1 MEDLEQAFQKQ
12 CDDLLV
18 SISSKMQTLP
28 AMKNDNRDDP
38 ANVLEAGIE
47 TLYESRDISDHITG
61 ALNLDLEDC
70 CDQDGQTWVRNCPQV
85 TLNNFFHLNSM
96 TLAGGVQGRVVQSP
110 TPDIINSTNLHQS
123 NKLIKVPLAER
134 IMTPLENGKPAN
146 FKLELQAGAK
156 IRGSNVMN
164 ELNMLHR

>member
-1 MEDLEQAFQKQ
+1 MEDLEQRFQQQ

-18 SISSKMQTLP
+18 SISSKMHTVP
-28 AMKNDNRDDP
+28 AMKHDNRDDP
-38 ANVLEAGIE
+38 IPDANE
-47 TLYESRDISDHITG
+47 TLYDSREISDNHPG
-61 ALNLDLEDC
+61 GLNLDLEDC

-96 TLAGGVQGRVVQSP
+96 TLAGDVQGRVIQSP

-123 NKLIKVPLAER
+123 NKLIKVPVADR
-134 IMTPLENGKPAN
+134 VMTPLENGNPAN
-146 FKLELQAGAK
+146 FKLELQAGTK
-156 IRGSNVMN
+156 IKGQKIMN